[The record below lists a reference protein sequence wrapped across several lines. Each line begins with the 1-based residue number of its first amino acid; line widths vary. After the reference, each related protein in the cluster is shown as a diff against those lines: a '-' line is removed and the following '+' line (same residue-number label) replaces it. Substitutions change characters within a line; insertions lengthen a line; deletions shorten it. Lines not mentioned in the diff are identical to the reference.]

1 VRKNLQEKTGE
12 PNIIRNVEA
21 LYTVNAKENEKN
33 LVNYSIKDEIKEQ
46 LKIHF
51 PNQEARHQAM
61 AEQIEE
67 TFNYMHLLSIFDLD
81 HTKYT
86 AGREIDGAILYSVL
100 KAKGGRETDKEMQSS
115 ITTQLDLA
123 RKWKRIDIAEKYILR
138 DKKWPVN
145 MSRNIQANQRVNN
158 IMCYFYVFPSRNSLT
173 SLLMMR
179 SRPIGRILSRPS

>member
-1 VRKNLQEKTGE
+1 MRKNLQEKTGE

-100 KAKGGRETDKEMQSS
+100 KAKGGRETDKEMLKNKSFHSLGNRVPSIRGQTISS
-115 ITTQLDLA
+115 ITRATGS
-123 RKWKRIDIAEKYILR
+123 
-138 DKKWPVN
+138 P
-145 MSRNIQANQRVNN
+145 
-158 IMCYFYVFPSRNSLT
+158 
-173 SLLMMR
+173 LL
-179 SRPIGRILSRPS
+179 